1 MELSSTVRTNEAIY
15 CRAIFNKNIKK
26 IQSNNNNPLNTYKM
40 GVNQFTAY
48 TEKEF
53 SERFF
58 NHWYQ
63 IVSSVEQIE
72 SNLNAV
78 IVDWTTKGLVG
89 PLRNQGLCGSGVL
102 YSFLGGV

>member
-1 MELSSTVRTNEAIY
+1 
-15 CRAIFNKNIKK
+15 
-26 IQSNNNNPLNTYKM
+26 M
-40 GVNQFTAY
+40 GVNQFPAY

-58 NHWYQ
+58 NHRYQ

-89 PLRNQGLCGSGVL
+89 PLRKQGSCGSGVP